1 MNAATELSEIF
12 SVLHDSTIESAKG
25 EREHLTLRVG
35 CQYLAELLNPSFYFF
50 YVELIGIS
58 EFTFISWEE
67 PTVATVDTTA
77 ALALVL
83 AADLEIVNAKAE
95 HERTIISCIEPSSA
109 NGNGGEL
116 IIGCQQVILYDQEKR
131 KLPLETLRT
140 VANDHWERWSRRDS
154 AQ

>member
-1 MNAATELSEIF
+1 MNAATELSELF

-25 EREHLTLRVG
+25 EQEHLTLRVG
-35 CQYLAELLNPSFYFF
+35 CQYLAELLNSSFYFF
-50 YVELIGIS
+50 YVELVGVS

-67 PTVATVDTTA
+67 PTVATVDTLA
-77 ALALVL
+77 ALAFVL
-83 AADLEIVNAKAE
+83 AADLEIVSAKTE
-95 HERTIISCIEPSSA
+95 HERTIITCIEPGSA

-131 KLPLETLRT
+131 ELPLETLKA
-140 VANDHWERWSRRDS
+140 VANNYWERWSRRDS

>member
-25 EREHLTLRVG
+25 EKEHLTLRVG
-35 CQYLAELLNPSFYFF
+35 CQYLAELFNPSFYFF

-67 PTVATVDTTA
+67 PAVATVDTPA

-83 AADLEIVNAKAE
+83 AADLEIVSAKVE
-95 HERTIISCIEPSSA
+95 HERTIITCIEPGSSS
-109 NGNGGEL
+109 GSGGEL
-116 IIGCQQVILYDQEKR
+116 IISCQQVILYDQEKR
-131 KLPLETLRT
+131 ELSLDTLRT
-140 VANDHWERWSRRDS
+140 VANNYWDRWSSGDS
-154 AQ
+154 SQ